1 MLFFGL
7 GVLSARGQLPPAQ
20 TYSIKNSDFDINVQ
34 AKADKK
40 TFTGKW
46 ISGPNKGKDL
56 QDEYG
61 YFDFTA
67 SIPKLDMVFDCKNAV
82 YSVPGAN
89 CPEKFAAHV
98 MAWMRKDQILKIGS
112 EPLDEVI
119 RYDDHEAFDKFTGNI
134 SCKWNAAAVK
144 ENVGAENRDE
154 WMLTSLRFK
163 GNSLTGAS
171 FWEVNGKPVTLH
183 LNKDAPDNMCSE
195 RQGYKVSGIEI
206 PACKAIEKYTEKT
219 KCDGSDESSSTESSA
234 STTDDGFPSWLL
246 PVAIGAGA
254 CCLLGVII
262 GIAVTKMKKKPAEE
276 ETLKTIA
283 GRPEHL
289 RTGSSSRRFQSSSS
303 RRH

>member
-1 MLFFGL
+1 
-7 GVLSARGQLPPAQ
+7 
-20 TYSIKNSDFDINVQ
+20 
-34 AKADKK
+34 
-40 TFTGKW
+40 
-46 ISGPNKGKDL
+46 
-56 QDEYG
+56 
-61 YFDFTA
+61 
-67 SIPKLDMVFDCKNAV
+67 MVFDCKNAV
-82 YSVPGAN
+82 YSVPVAN

-98 MAWMRKDQILKIGS
+98 VARMRNDQIRKFGR
-112 EPLDEVI
+112 EVLDEVI
-119 RYDDHEAFDKFTGNI
+119 RYDDHEDMDKFTTNV

-171 FWEVNGKPVTLH
+171 FWDVNGKPVTLH

-195 RQGYKVSGIEI
+195 QGIDGI

-219 KCDGSDESSSTESSA
+219 KCDGSDESSSGTESSD

-246 PVAIGAGA
+246 PVAIGAGVF
-254 CCLLGVII
+254 CLLAVLI

-276 ETLKTIA
+276 ETLKVIA